1 MKVLFLAR
9 QPPVPLDSGGRIRTH
24 ALAATLSEATRM
36 HFLAF
41 DAPPDSGLSN
51 HGIADIAAA
60 LPSAESI
67 TLVPCPKVSKRR
79 LQAQAMLGGQSYGFR
94 RHASAEMSETLLD
107 VLDRLE
113 PDLLHCNSLLL
124 GDVVRLARPSMVC
137 TIAPENVESLLMRQ
151 LADTTDTRLR
161 RRLYAREA
169 KLLQRWEATHLA
181 GFDLCLGVS
190 EEDTRWFAGLGAN
203 AICVPNGAA
212 PHPVPPSAPLLSDH
226 EPLKLLFVGNG
237 AWEPNRVGMAWFTT
251 KVLPAVRCRIDP
263 QVTVIGSD
271 WEWLDHPLC
280 DVVGRVALLDGYYA
294 DHHVAIVPLLA
305 GGGSRLKV
313 AEALAK
319 GLPLVGTTVGL
330 EGYPLQP
337 GRHALFGDTPEAI
350 ANHIQW
356 LDQTLRSE
364 PEAVDS
370 LIAAGYGFVQQY
382 FWDRIGRRMVEK
394 YEEAVALKREAPRH
408 NAVAGTR

>member
-51 HGIADIAAA
+51 HGIADIATA
-60 LPSAESI
+60 LPSAEAI

-79 LQAQAMLGGQSYGFR
+79 LQAQTLLGGQSYGFR
-94 RHASAEMSETLLD
+94 RHASSEMSEMLLD
-107 VLDRLE
+107 VLDRFE

-124 GDVVRLARPSMVC
+124 GDVVRRARPSTVC
-137 TIAPENVESLLMRQ
+137 TIAPENVESLLMKR
-151 LADTTDTRLR
+151 LADTTDTGLR

-169 KLLQRWEATHLA
+169 KLLQRWEASHLA
-181 GFDLCLGVS
+181 EFDLCLGVS
-190 EEDTRWFAGLGAN
+190 EQDTRWFAGLGAE
-203 AICVPNGAA
+203 AFCVPNGVAS
-212 PHPVPPSAPLLSDH
+212 HPVPASAPSLSDD

-237 AWEPNRVGMAWFTT
+237 AWEPNRVGMAWFT
-251 KVLPAVRCRIDP
+251 KEVLPILSCRLGL

-280 DVVGRVALLDGYYA
+280 DVVGHVASLDKYYD

-319 GLPLVGTTVGL
+319 GLPLVGTTIGL

-350 ANHIQW
+350 GRHIQW
-356 LDQTLRSE
+356 LDQMLRTDSA
-364 PEAVDS
+364 AVDD
-370 LIAAGYGFVQQY
+370 LIAGGYGVVQEY
-382 FWDRIGRRMVEK
+382 FWDRIGSRMVEK
-394 YEEAVALKREAPRH
+394 YEEAVAQKREKPH
-408 NAVAGTR
+408 FTAVVGTR